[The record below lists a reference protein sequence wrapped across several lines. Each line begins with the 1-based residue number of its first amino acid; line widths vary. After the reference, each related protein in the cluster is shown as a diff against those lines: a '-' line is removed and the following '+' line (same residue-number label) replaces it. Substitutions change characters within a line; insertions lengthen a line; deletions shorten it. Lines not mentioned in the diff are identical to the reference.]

1 MQVFGL
7 VGSPVAHSL
16 SPPLH
21 EAAYREL
28 GIDARYVTFE
38 PDPDDLAA
46 AIDGARALGIQ
57 GLNVTIPFKRD
68 VRDYCEPDELAARIG
83 AINTLDFGGERVTG
97 HNTDA
102 IGVTRAFAHH
112 DVSLSG
118 RAVVVGA
125 GGAGRAA
132 AFALA
137 DEGTTVAIT
146 NRTAER
152 AHELASEIDG
162 ATGHGLDDLDEL
174 LVDADI
180 LVNATSVGMDEDVSP
195 VDSEALHGDLA
206 VLDAVYS
213 PIETRLLREAAATG
227 ATTIDGGWML
237 LYQGVAAFERWT
249 GRTAPVET
257 MNEVLRERLASD
269 DDGSD

>member
-1 MQVFGL
+1 
-7 VGSPVAHSL
+7 
-16 SPPLH
+16 
-21 EAAYREL
+21 AAS
-28 GIDARYVTFE
+28 A
-38 PDPDDLAA
+38 
-46 AIDGARALGIQ
+46 GARAQEIQ

-68 VRDYCEPDELAARIG
+68 VRDFCEPDELAARIG
-83 AINTLDFGGERVTG
+83 AVNTLDFGGERVTG

-152 AHELASEIDG
+152 ARELASEIDG
-162 ATGHGLDDLDEL
+162 ATGHGLDELDE
-174 LVDADI
+174 
-180 LVNATSVGMDEDVSP
+180 
-195 VDSEALHGDLA
+195 
-206 VLDAVYS
+206 
-213 PIETRLLREAAATG
+213 
-227 ATTIDGGWML
+227 
-237 LYQGVAAFERWT
+237 
-249 GRTAPVET
+249 
-257 MNEVLRERLASD
+257 
-269 DDGSD
+269 